1 MTTPNKKPREYLS
14 MAGFALRTGLT
25 TGTLASY
32 TRKGLMPPPDVIITD
47 GQGGR
52 ETRGWTPATVDY
64 WTTHRVGRGYRSDLR
79 RPKNT

>member
-1 MTTPNKKPREYLS
+1 MTTPNKKPRKYLN
-14 MAGFALRTGLT
+14 MTGFALRTGLT

-32 TRKGLMPPPDVIITD
+32 TRKNLMPEPDVIITD

-52 ETRGWTPATVDY
+52 ETRGWTPATIDY

>member
-14 MAGFALRTGLT
+14 MTGFALRTGLT

-32 TRKGLMPPPDVIITD
+32 TRKNLMPEPDVIITD

-52 ETRGWTPATVDY
+52 ETRGY
-64 WTTHRVGRGYRSDLR
+64 FHRKFNFR
-79 RPKNT
+79 

>member
-14 MAGFALRTGLT
+14 MTGFALRTGLT

-32 TRKGLMPPPDVIITD
+32 TRKNLMPEPDVIITD

-52 ETRGWTPATVDY
+52 ETRGWTPATIDY
-64 WTTHRVGRGYRSDLR
+64 WTTNRVGRGYRSDLR

>member
-14 MAGFALRTGLT
+14 MTGFALRTGRT

-32 TRKGLMPPPDVIITD
+32 TRKNLMPEPDVIITD

-52 ETRGWTPATVDY
+52 ETRGWTPATIDY
-64 WTTHRVGRGYRSDLR
+64 WTTHHVGQGRRTDLR